1 MGSHYLFHIL
11 SIVNFRLIKLAEG
24 TLLILVKYA
33 HIPKNDGDAVIVY
46 ALFFLKKSLDWG
58 RETN

>member
-46 ALFFLKKSLDWG
+46 ALFFFKKSLDWG